1 MTLTQVKIYFGK
13 FFPFFFFKYWNWVF
27 NRENREL
34 YEIFIEKALIYEQL
48 LREWTAAKWCV
59 NELRWI
65 CNNLDYNV
73 SLLDP
78 EPFLN
83 DKKSDVV
90 HLKNCYYLN
99 NESYGE

>member
-48 LREWTAAKWCV
+48 LKEWTAAKWCV

-65 CNNLDYNV
+65 FNNLDYNV

-78 EPFLN
+78 ELFLN
-83 DKKSDVV
+83 DKKSYVV